1 MTRYSRLR
9 TSIAV
14 MIDAAGSARRSAA
27 DWRRMARD
35 WPKSDNE
42 YRATAARRVNDARWY
57 LQRARMDMDTLA
69 GDAA

>member
-1 MTRYSRLR
+1 MTRKARLR

-27 DWRRMARD
+27 DWRRMARE

-42 YRATAARRVNDARWY
+42 YKATAARRVDDARWY
-57 LQRARMDMDTLA
+57 LRRARTDLNILI

>member
-1 MTRYSRLR
+1 MTRKSRLR

-27 DWRRMARD
+27 DWQRMARQ
-35 WPKSDNE
+35 WPTSSAE
-42 YRATAARRVNDARWY
+42 YQATAARRVADARWY
-57 LQRARMDMDTLA
+57 LHHARLDIDTLT

>member
-1 MTRYSRLR
+1 MTRKSRLR

-27 DWRRMARD
+27 DWRRMARE
-35 WPKSDNE
+35 WPSSSNE
-42 YRATAARRVNDARWY
+42 YKATAARRIDDARWY
-57 LQRARMDMDTLA
+57 LHHARLDLDILS